1 MKIHIVDDD
10 ETILDAATF
19 MLAKTG
25 YEVISWSDSRSFLEE
40 AEIFEPAIVLLDMK
54 MPYIDGSQLHRLLK
68 QKNSLLQVI
77 IMTAFADVKM
87 AVNEL
92 KLGAV
97 DFLEK
102 PLAFD
107 KLKVALENA
116 KTLSQKRYQQY
127 QIEQNYQRL
136 SEKEKEILARIV
148 DGYIN
153 KQIADELNIAV
164 RTVEVHRSHIMEKMQ
179 AKNLADLVRKVNLLE

>member
-19 MLAKTG
+19 MLAKAG